1 MFTSEWNKHAVR
13 TYKAN
18 YYCDPSAHQFNEDI
32 RDITLSHRE
41 NLSDK
46 QAADHIRQHIPQH
59 DVLLAGFPC
68 QPFSLAGVSKKNA
81 LGRAH
86 GFACDTQG
94 TLFFDVARIIDAC
107 RPAIFVLE
115 NVKNLKS
122 HDQGK
127 TFCIIMQTLDE
138 LGYDV
143 ADAEDNGPDDPKII
157 DGKYFL
163 PQHRER
169 IVLVGFR
176 RDLNLKREFTL
187 RDIVTRYPHPRLS
200 LAELLEPA
208 VEAKYVLTPFCGN
221 ISIATRKT
229 PELRGMAL
237 AMGWFIR
244 RTPIVLRAHY
254 LPVITKMAQKF

>member
-1 MFTSEWNKHAVR
+1 MPR
-13 TYKAN
+13 
-18 YYCDPSAHQFNEDI
+18 
-32 RDITLSHRE
+32 RLG
-41 NLSDK
+41 
-46 QAADHIRQHIPQH
+46 
-59 DVLLAGFPC
+59 LLARRRPTDAAFPPSRAVACTRVRSDSQWREPRRICTGFPC

-122 HDQGK
+122 HDGGK
-127 TFCIIMQTLDE
+127 TFRIIMQTLDE

-143 ADAEDNGPDDPKII
+143 ADSQDMGADDPKII
-157 DGKYFL
+157 DGKHFL

-176 RDLNLKREFTL
+176 RDLNLKGDFTL
-187 RDIVTRYPHPRLS
+187 RDIPSLYPERRPTV
-200 LAELLEPA
+200 ADLLEP
-208 VEAKYVLTPFCGN
+208 VVDAKFILTP
-221 ISIATRKT
+221 
-229 PELRGMAL
+229 
-237 AMGWFIR
+237 
-244 RTPIVLRAHY
+244 VLW
-254 LPVITKMAQKF
+254 